1 VRDPH
6 NPTDAELRGWA
17 TTDEVEPVIDFD
29 LMVADVARVDL
40 LVELLG
46 SPKRPFFLRCLYLVV
61 GDAVRTDFHTASR
74 AGLED
79 ALERAG
85 DRARD
90 DVALAKWVADSRT
103 LIARPETFDYSAWC
117 EGGLAREALA
127 VS

>member
-1 VRDPH
+1 MGDQRTRWSRSSISTSWSLTLLAWISSSSSSDRRRD
-6 NPTDAELRGWA
+6 R
-17 TTDEVEPVIDFD
+17 
-29 LMVADVARVDL
+29 
-40 LVELLG
+40 
-46 SPKRPFFLRCLYLVV
+46 FFLRCLYLVV

-90 DVALAKWVADSRT
+90 DVALVKWVADSRT

>member
-1 VRDPH
+1 MPRWRRGIGRALVDHLLAVAAMRG
-6 NPTDAELRGWA
+6 LR
-17 TTDEVEPVIDFD
+17 
-29 LMVADVARVDL
+29 RV
-40 LVELLG
+40 
-46 SPKRPFFLRCLYLVV
+46 S
-61 GDAVRTDFHTASR
+61 
-74 AGLED
+74 LEH